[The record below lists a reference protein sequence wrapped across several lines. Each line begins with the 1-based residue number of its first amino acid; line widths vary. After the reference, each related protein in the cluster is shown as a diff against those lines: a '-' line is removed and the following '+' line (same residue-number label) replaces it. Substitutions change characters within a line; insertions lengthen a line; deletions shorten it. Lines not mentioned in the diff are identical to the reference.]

1 MKGKY
6 MKYKIVLDTVSDVTT
21 FVKNVITEKD
31 ANVTVTDNRGLRVNA
46 KSLMGMLYALE
57 FDELWCESD
66 TEIYEKI
73 RQWVR

>member
-1 MKGKY
+1 
-6 MKYKIVLDTVSDVTT
+6 MKYKIILDTVSDVNT
-21 FVKNVITEKD
+21 FVKNVTTETN
-31 ANVTVTDNRGLRVNA
+31 ATVTVTDNRGLRVNA

-73 RQWVR
+73 KEFVI

>member
-1 MKGKY
+1 
-6 MKYKIVLDTVSDVTT
+6 MKYKIILDTVSDVNT
-21 FVKNVITEKD
+21 FVKNVTKETE
-31 ANVTVTDNRGLRVNA
+31 ATVTVTDNRGLRVNA

-73 RQWVR
+73 KEFVV

>member
-1 MKGKY
+1 
-6 MKYKIVLDTVSDVTT
+6 MKYKIVLDTVSDVTN
-21 FVKNVITEKD
+21 FVKNVTTEKE

-57 FDELWCESD
+57 FEELWCESD

-73 RQWVR
+73 KDYVI

>member
-1 MKGKY
+1 
-6 MKYKIVLDTVSDVTT
+6 MKYKIVLDTVSDVTN
-21 FVKNVITEKD
+21 FVKNVSFAKD
-31 ANVTVTDNRGLRVNA
+31 ATVTVTDGNSLRVNA

-66 TEIYEKI
+66 IEIYEKI

>member
-1 MKGKY
+1 
-6 MKYKIVLDTVSDVTT
+6 MKYKIVLDTVSDVTN
-21 FVKNVITEKD
+21 FVKNVSIARD
-31 ANVTVTDNRGLRVNA
+31 ATVTVTDGNGLRVNA
-46 KSLMGMLYALE
+46 KSMIGMLYALE

>member
-1 MKGKY
+1 MT
-6 MKYKIVLDTVSDVTT
+6 YKIILDTVSDVTT
-21 FVKNVITEKD
+21 FVKNITSVAD
-31 ANVTVTDNRGLRVNA
+31 AIVTVTDNRGLRVNA

-73 RQWVR
+73 RQFVI

>member
-1 MKGKY
+1 
-6 MKYKIVLDTVSDVTT
+6 MKYKIVLDTVSDVTN
-21 FVKNVITEKD
+21 FVKNVSIARD
-31 ANVTVTDNRGLRVNA
+31 ATVTVTDGNGLRVNA
-46 KSLMGMLYALE
+46 KSIIGMLYALE

>member
-1 MKGKY
+1 
-6 MKYKIVLDTVSDVTT
+6 MKYKIVLDTVSDVTN
-21 FVKNVITEKD
+21 FVKNITTEKE

-57 FDELWCESD
+57 FEELWCESD

-73 RQWVR
+73 KDYVI

>member
-1 MKGKY
+1 

-21 FVKNVITEKD
+21 FIKNVTTEKE
-31 ANVTVTDNRGLRVNA
+31 ANVTVTDNNGLRVNA

-57 FDELWCESD
+57 FEELWCESD

-73 RQWVR
+73 KQWVR

>member
-1 MKGKY
+1 